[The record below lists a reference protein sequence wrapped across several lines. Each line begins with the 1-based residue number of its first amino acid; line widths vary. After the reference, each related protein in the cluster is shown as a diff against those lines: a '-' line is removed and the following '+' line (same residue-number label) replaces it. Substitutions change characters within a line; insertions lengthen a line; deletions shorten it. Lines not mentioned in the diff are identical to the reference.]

1 MLNNK
6 LYEICQPLISKLK
19 FWIFPLFLLH
29 TLRYLGKQK
38 VIYALKIVRQCL
50 AFVTLTSA
58 ALTVSFNTCTTLG
71 DMSSKPLMQ

>member
-1 MLNNK
+1 MLNSK
-6 LYEICQPLISKLK
+6 LYEILLIRCQPLISKLK
-19 FWIFPLFLLH
+19 FWILLH

-58 ALTVSFNTCTTLG
+58 ALTDSFNMYYLRGT
-71 DMSSKPLMQ
+71 